1 MMFNCIFQIFEW
13 WYFKKYGTSF
23 IEQVS
28 LNHISPLLGGN
39 DNPNQENNN
48 TTPSSSSSSSSSS
61 NSTHQQS
68 MPGTVGYTA
77 FEEKSVLRL
86 VCKCWSVCPS
96 VRPSVCPSDCLSVR
110 PTVCLSVRLS
120 VGKTCCCSKI
130 FMKTLLENLLLTL
143 WMTSMN
149 RSKV

>member
-1 MMFNCIFQIFEW
+1 MNKKKLQIMMFICIFQIFEW

-68 MPGTVGYTA
+68 MPGIVCYTA
-77 FEEKSVLRL
+77 FEEKSVMQL
-86 VCKCWSVCPS
+86 VCKCWLVS
-96 VRPSVCPSDCLSVR
+96 LSVVIAYVVVQKFLWK
-110 PTVCLSVRLS
+110 PCL
-120 VGKTCCCSKI
+120 KI
-130 FMKTLLENLLLTL
+130 FCWLYGWPLLTGQKF
-143 WMTSMN
+143 N
-149 RSKV
+149 GHYR

>member
-1 MMFNCIFQIFEW
+1 MMFICVFQIFEW

-68 MPGTVGYTA
+68 MPGTVCYTA
-77 FEEKSVLRL
+77 FEEKSVLQL
-86 VCKCWSVCPS
+86 VWKC
-96 VRPSVCPSDCLSVR
+96 
-110 PTVCLSVRLS
+110 
-120 VGKTCCCSKI
+120 
-130 FMKTLLENLLLTL
+130 
-143 WMTSMN
+143 
-149 RSKV
+149 

>member
-68 MPGTVGYTA
+68 MPGTVGYTT
-77 FEEKSVLRL
+77 FEENSVLGL
-86 VCKCWSVCPS
+86 VCKCWSVCLS
-96 VRPSVCPSDCLSVR
+96 VRLSVR
-110 PTVCLSVRLS
+110 PTVCLSDCLS
-120 VGKTCCCSKI
+120 VKHVVVQKFSWKSCLKI
-130 FMKTLLENLLLTL
+130 FCWLCGWPL
-143 WMTSMN
+143 WTGQKFN
-149 RSKV
+149 GHYQ

>member
-1 MMFNCIFQIFEW
+1 MMFICIFQIFEW

-68 MPGTVGYTA
+68 MPGTVCYTA
-77 FEEKSVLRL
+77 VEEKSVMQL
-86 VCKCWSVCPS
+86 VCKCWLVS
-96 VRPSVCPSDCLSVR
+96 LSVVIAYVVVQKFLWK
-110 PTVCLSVRLS
+110 PCL
-120 VGKTCCCSKI
+120 KI
-130 FMKTLLENLLLTL
+130 FCWLYGWPLLTGQKF
-143 WMTSMN
+143 N
-149 RSKV
+149 CHYR

>member
-1 MMFNCIFQIFEW
+1 MMFICLFQIFEW

-68 MPGTVGYTA
+68 MPGIVCYTSQCIAVGSQM
-77 FEEKSVLRL
+77 FVG
-86 VCKCWSVCPS
+86 WSVC
-96 VRPSVCPSDCLSVR
+96 
-110 PTVCLSVRLS
+110 
-120 VGKTCCCSKI
+120 
-130 FMKTLLENLLLTL
+130 
-143 WMTSMN
+143 W
-149 RSKV
+149 